1 MKNCRFLLPN
11 AAILFF
17 ALAILIPTF
26 SPKTSGVFAQ
36 IGNSISGQV
45 LGYEREP
52 LYDTFVELLN
62 EYGQSISRA
71 RTDGSG
77 RYTFYGMPAGN
88 YTVRVMPYGTDY
100 EEETQSIQ
108 IVNFTR
114 QSSSGERVTS
124 GASREQLDF
133 YLKIRKDLVNSR
145 TGAIFVQQ
153 IPESAKKLYQ
163 QAVSD
168 LNDKKEKEG
177 LTGLKAAIEAFP
189 KYFLALERLGN
200 EYVRLKHYD
209 AAQYLF
215 SAAIEVNPRAYR
227 SWYGLAYSYYSL
239 NKFDD
244 ALFAVEKSLEIYQGS
259 PETYLLAGILK
270 RQKKKYEDAEKQM
283 LKAKDLAKDSLP
295 IVHWHLALLYG
306 NDLKRYSDAA
316 KELKLYLKGQTDLL
330 EKEKIE
336 TLIKKFE
343 EMALKE
349 KKD

>member
-1 MKNCRFLLPN
+1 MINRKFVLLN
-11 AAILFF
+11 VAILFCAAAF
-17 ALAILIPTF
+17 LIPSL
-26 SPKTSGVFAQ
+26 SPKTAGVFAQ

-52 LYDTFVELLN
+52 LYDTYVELLN

-77 RYTFYGMPAGN
+77 RYNFYGMPAGN
-88 YTVRVMPYGTDY
+88 YSVRVMPYGTDY

-114 QSSSGERVTS
+114 QNSSGERTTS

-153 IPESAKKLYQ
+153 IPEPAKKLYQ

-200 EYVRLKHYD
+200 EYVRLRYYE

-244 ALFAVEKSLEIYQGS
+244 GLFAVEKSLEIYQGS
-259 PETYLLAGILK
+259 PESYLLAGILK

-295 IVHWHLALLYG
+295 MVHWHLALLYG

-316 KELKLYLKGQTDLL
+316 KELKLYLKVQTDLQ

-336 TLIKKFE
+336 MLIKKFE

-349 KKD
+349 KK